1 VARLLT
7 PQETAGFAPEDQDVN
22 AFGGGGVVTVS
33 APETAVHVEAA
44 AGRRGSLVISEVFAA
59 EPLHSGGIGFF
70 YYFGQF
76 IELYNNADTAV
87 PLAGKVIGRGMA
99 WWRDYSTSTCDA
111 MEQWRNDPDGIWS
124 RTFDAFPTFP
134 ALFLAPGATVLVAT
148 DAIDH
153 SAIVPEMQNL
163 THANYEFI
171 GSNDVDNPNVPNMV
185 RSGLAEWGASL
196 LGHGFALNGGFGILF
211 VAESLTVGALP
222 RDNLPILADPEYARI
237 PREKILDIFTTGK
250 TPEVEAADPFPLCAQ
265 IVHQNFDRGFA
276 NLEDTR
282 DPQRSMRRRVFA
294 TLPNGRVIL
303 LRTRSSRNDFEAA
316 QPTPGSVP

>member
-1 VARLLT
+1 
-7 PQETAGFAPEDQDVN
+7 
-22 AFGGGGVVTVS
+22 
-33 APETAVHVEAA
+33 
-44 AGRRGSLVISEVFAA
+44 
-59 EPLHSGGIGFF
+59 
-70 YYFGQF
+70 
-76 IELYNNADTAV
+76 
-87 PLAGKVIGRGMA
+87 
-99 WWRDYSTSTCDA
+99 
-111 MEQWRNDPDGIWS
+111 
-124 RTFDAFPTFP
+124 
-134 ALFLAPGATVLVAT
+134 
-148 DAIDH
+148 
-153 SAIVPEMQNL
+153 
-163 THANYEFI
+163 
-171 GSNDVDNPNVPNMV
+171 
-185 RSGLAEWGASL
+185 
-196 LGHGFALNGGFGILF
+196 LNGGFGILF

>member
-1 VARLLT
+1 
-7 PQETAGFAPEDQDVN
+7 
-22 AFGGGGVVTVS
+22 
-33 APETAVHVEAA
+33 
-44 AGRRGSLVISEVFAA
+44 
-59 EPLHSGGIGFF
+59 
-70 YYFGQF
+70 
-76 IELYNNADTAV
+76 
-87 PLAGKVIGRGMA
+87 
-99 WWRDYSTSTCDA
+99 

-171 GSNDVDNPNVPNMV
+171 GSTDVDNPGVRNML
-185 RSGLAEWGASL
+185 RSGLGEWAPP
-196 LGHGFALNGGFGILF
+196 LGHGLMFSNAITF
-211 VAESLTVGALP
+211 VAESLTVAVLATDDLP
-222 RDNLPILADPEYARI
+222 VQSPRYVRI
-237 PREKILDIFTTGK
+237 PREKILDVFTTGN
-250 TPEVEAADPFPLCAQ
+250 TPELEAASPFPLCAQ
-265 IVHQNFDRGFA
+265 IVHQNFDRQYA

-316 QPTPGSVP
+316 PPSPGFVP